1 MKAEEMLKVT
11 EAQLKTQRQSLDLA
25 RRTLSKRELST
36 SMVISSVVA
45 NHAALFK
52 NHLPNL
58 DVEILYKY
66 FIVDDAK

>member
-25 RRTLSKRELST
+25 RQTLSKRELST

-45 NHAALFK
+45 NPATLFK

-66 FIVDDAK
+66 FTVDDAK

>member
-45 NHAALFK
+45 NPAALFK

-66 FIVDDAK
+66 FTVDDAK

>member
-25 RRTLSKRELST
+25 RQTLSKRELST

-45 NHAALFK
+45 NPAALFK

-66 FIVDDAK
+66 FTVDDAK

>member
-25 RRTLSKRELST
+25 QRTLSKRELST

-45 NHAALFK
+45 NPATLFK

-66 FIVDDAK
+66 FTVDDAK